1 MEPSSANTGFI
12 QQQPIIKNQF
22 HDDVS
27 LQRIAKRTSSI
38 PSFPPSL
45 GSPQLTPSPVSLIH
59 PRHSTNTTL
68 TVYLPPSL
76 LSNISPS
83 LSDLGNLVL
92 SPEIFSW
99 ITDSELNTP
108 YLLGSGRD
116 SFGRP
121 SLSTQQLV
129 CSEGWRKLQ
138 EFGFT
143 HGVVALN
150 YSPSF
155 SSVTGPYGRLIQFMR
170 CHLWEA
176 SCANT
181 LCPAAMQD
189 GAARLLQRHLFD
201 PKLNAG
207 MGEEQR
213 RVFENAY
220 EHLTSMDKEKTW
232 TSGQWM
238 TERTGGSDV
247 SQTETVAT
255 YAPFPAG
262 EPAPLASKE
271 ENIPLGPWSI
281 SGFKWFSS
289 ATDSQMTILL
299 AKTKPGMGVS
309 AFFAPMR
316 RYNPDLLVSPTGSER
331 GGMELNGVTI
341 SRLKKKFGTVGL
353 PTAKLELRGMRGWMI
368 GKEGEGI
375 KEIATILNITRV
387 HTTVSSMGYLGRGIG
402 VAKAYALVRE
412 AGVGKGRRLPLY
424 KHPLHMR
431 TLANIT
437 AEYHGLMLLTF
448 YTLYILGL
456 DENRSSPS
464 QTNSSSPVSPPNH
477 PLTPPPHLLSPLLRT
492 LSSLHKSFIC
502 HSTVPLSFACM
513 ESLGGVG
520 YLVNSESE
528 HLNLSRI
535 FRDACV
541 GAIWEGTTD
550 VLAGDTVRALKHPG
564 VGKEGVEGVG
574 ALGWFVEE
582 GLRDSNE
589 KEETERVRRVW
600 EGLKGKLE
608 RGKQEDLL
616 PEARAVTHR
625 LAEVLIAVLWVVD
638 SRVRPGREVE
648 GMKRRWMV
656 KHGFGPD
663 GDQEEGEV
671 KVEGDDGLEL
681 DLAIVYGEGG
691 PKGVALE
698 GGSVPGFSKL

>member
-22 HDDVS
+22 HEDVS
-27 LQRIAKRTSSI
+27 LQRIAK
-38 PSFPPSL
+38 L
-45 GSPQLTPSPVSLIH
+45 
-59 PRHSTNTTL
+59 
-68 TVYLPPSL
+68 YLPPSL
-76 LSNISPS
+76 LSSSTPS
-83 LSDLGNLVL
+83 LSSLGSAVL
-92 SPEIFSW
+92 APEIFHW
-99 ITDSELNTP
+99 ITDSERNTP
-108 YLLGSGRD
+108 YLRGSGRD
-116 SFGRP
+116 AFGRP
-121 SLSTQQLV
+121 SSKQELIV
-129 CSEGWRKLQ
+129 SEGWRKLQ
-138 EFGFT
+138 EFGFEQ
-143 HGVVALN
+143 GVVAIN
-150 YSPSF
+150 YDPTF
-155 SSVTGPYGRLIQFMR
+155 SAQNGPYSRLVQFLR

-189 GAARLLQRHLFD
+189 GAARLLQRHLTT
-201 PKLNAG
+201 PELVG
-207 MGEEQR
+207 RLSEEEK
-213 RVFENAY
+213 RVFGNAY
-220 EHLTSMDKEKTW
+220 DHLTSRDKAYAW

-247 SQTETVAT
+247 SQTETVAV
-255 YAPFPAG
+255 YDPFPSSAG
-262 EPAPLASKE
+262 PDAKEEVPLALASKE
-271 ENIPLGPWSI
+271 ESIPLGPWSI

-299 AKTKPGMGVS
+299 AKTRPGMGVS
-309 AFFAPMR
+309 AFMAPMR
-316 RYNPDLLVSPTGSER
+316 RYNPELVSVTGEK
-331 GGMELNGVTI
+331 GGEELNGITI
-341 SRLKKKFGTVGL
+341 SRLKNKFGTVGL
-353 PTAKLELRGMRGWMI
+353 PTAELELKGMRGWMI

-375 KEIATILNITRV
+375 KEISTILNITRV

-431 TLANIT
+431 TLAGLT
-437 AEYHGLMLLTF
+437 SEYHGLMLLTF

-456 DENRSSPS
+456 DEHPSSSSSPS
-464 QTNSSSPVSPPNH
+464 QISSPSSASPPSPLH
-477 PLTPPPHLLSPLLRT
+477 PLTPPPQLVSSLLRT

-502 HSTVPLSFACM
+502 HTSVPLSFGCM

-550 VLAGDTVRALKHPG
+550 VLASDTVRALKHPMI
-564 VGKEGVEGVG
+564 GKEGVE
-574 ALGWFVEE
+574 ALEWFVGT
-582 GLRDSNE
+582 GLGLAGGGKRGE
-589 KEETERVRRVW
+589 VERVRKVW
-600 EGLKGKLE
+600 EGLKRKLE
-608 RGKQEDLL
+608 RGRQEELL
-616 PEARAVTHR
+616 PEARGLIHK

-638 SRVRPGREVE
+638 ARVRPGREVE
-648 GMKRRWMV
+648 GMKGRWMV

-663 GDQEEGEV
+663 GNGEEEV
-671 KVEGDDGLEL
+671 KIEGDGLDL

-691 PKGVALE
+691 PKGVVA

>member
-22 HDDVS
+22 HEDVS
-27 LQRIAKRTSSI
+27 LQRIAN
-38 PSFPPSL
+38 L
-45 GSPQLTPSPVSLIH
+45 
-59 PRHSTNTTL
+59 
-68 TVYLPPSL
+68 YLPPSL
-76 LSNISPS
+76 LEN
-83 LSDLGNLVL
+83 V
-92 SPEIFSW
+92 SPEISRLGDAVLTQQIFDW
-99 ITDSELNTP
+99 ITDSERNTP
-108 YLLGSGRD
+108 YLRGSGRD
-116 SFGRP
+116 AFGRP
-121 SLSTQQLV
+121 KQELIVT
-129 CSEGWRKLQ
+129 EGWRKLQ
-138 EFGFT
+138 EFGFAN
-143 HGVVALN
+143 GVVAIN
-150 YSPSF
+150 YDTPS
-155 SSVTGPYGRLIQFMR
+155 SGPYSRLIQFIR

-189 GAARLLQRHLFD
+189 GAARLLQRHLTT
-201 PKLNAG
+201 PKLAG
-207 MGEEQR
+207 KLSETEK
-213 RVFENAY
+213 RVFQNAY
-220 EHLTSMDKEKTW
+220 DHLTSRDPAYTW

-247 SQTETVAT
+247 SQTETVAV
-255 YAPFPAG
+255 YDPFPSDLA
-262 EPAPLASKE
+262 EVPLASKE

-299 AKTKPGMGVS
+299 AKTRPGMGVS

-316 RYNPDLLVSPTGSER
+316 RWNPALVSSTGAGA
-331 GGMELNGVTI
+331 GGTELNGITI
-341 SRLKKKFGTVGL
+341 SRLKNKFGTVGL
-353 PTAKLELRGMRGWMI
+353 PTAELELKNMRGWLI

-375 KEIATILNITRV
+375 KEISTILNITRV

-431 TLANIT
+431 TLADLT

-456 DENRSSPS
+456 DEHRSPSSPS
-464 QTNSSSPVSPPNH
+464 SQSQSTTSSSPGTPQH
-477 PLTPPPHLLSPLLRT
+477 PLTPPPSLVSPLLRT

-502 HSTVPLSFACM
+502 HSCVPLTFGCM
-513 ESLGGVG
+513 ESLGGLG

-550 VLAGDTVRALKHPG
+550 VLAGDTVRALKHPTI
-564 VGKEGVEGVG
+564 KKEGVG
-574 ALGWFVEE
+574 ALGWLVQAGLAGLEGSGKEE
-582 GLRDSNE
+582 EE
-589 KEETERVRRVW
+589 KEEEEGERIRKVW
-600 EGLKGKLE
+600 EGLKKKLKTK
-608 RGKQEDLL
+608 KQEELL
-616 PEARAVTHR
+616 PEARGLTHR

-638 SRVRPGREVE
+638 ARVRPGREVE
-648 GMKRRWMV
+648 GMKKRWMA
-656 KHGFGPD
+656 KHGFGPGSGGD
-663 GDQEEGEV
+663 GEEEEV
-671 KVEGDDGLEL
+671 KVEGDGLEL

-691 PKGVALE
+691 PKGVVE
-698 GGSVPGFSKL
+698 GGGSVPGVSKL